1 MRIPIFDQISW
12 GLKPDTGKNTGSGM
26 IRNPLYIDS
35 TFYEI
40 LRQSKKC
47 FLKLGKR
54 LLSNVKVTPLL
65 ELVKYVSFG
74 EVAKPSQPT

>member
-26 IRNPLYIDS
+26 IRNPLNIDS

-40 LRQSKKC
+40 LRQSKKVL
-47 FLKLGKR
+47 FKTR
-54 LLSNVKVTPLL
+54 LAFAFQRKGYSTLRTCKVC
-65 ELVKYVSFG
+65 
-74 EVAKPSQPT
+74 